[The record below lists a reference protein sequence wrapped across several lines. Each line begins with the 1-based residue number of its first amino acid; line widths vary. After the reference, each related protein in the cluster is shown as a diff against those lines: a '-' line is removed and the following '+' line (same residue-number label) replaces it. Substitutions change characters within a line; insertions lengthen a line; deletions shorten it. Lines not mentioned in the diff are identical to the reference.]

1 MSSIYNDILL
11 KKFIGVAETN
21 KLSTYNNE
29 IKTFSRTNIINSQIY
44 GQTIPSIAPNAN
56 INNIIKNFT
65 KDNIST
71 YTYTSKDYNWI
82 QYIKQLPLTT
92 IITSKSV
99 YYNALLKHSIPFN
112 YDSIYNSY
120 QYTLTTS
127 KGLYNNSNIIANSNY
142 IIDHDSGYLTF
153 INGDWDETLYGSP
166 IISFYR
172 YNGTFGI
179 ELELPP
185 LTTTLTLTRSTNG
198 NVNIDLGNLINGYF
212 NGTINSNISTF
223 TFTGGLET
231 GNYSVYLT
239 TNSSTTSFNVITE
252 PGDSTT
258 SKFYFSSTTTIPII
272 LYNYIIFNISLIQNN
287 YLITVSNYTVPITIS
302 ILQNLSQSDLINTL
316 YLTTISTT
324 VLKNFFSTL
333 SSTQLFLLANT
344 IATTSTTPTTDVA
357 LLNIITNLSNAQL
370 ISILQQ
376 NQPYTGNPLMV
387 FVVLNNKLPSGWSKK
402 GNYLV
407 GPGAN
412 LNNANLGSLDLSG
425 STLTGVIS
433 GGITGTP
440 TLPSG
445 WFIKGGYL
453 IGPGANLT
461 NANLDSLNLSGC
473 TLTGVISGGITG
485 TPSALPSSWYLIGG
499 YLIGP
504 GAILTGATTLNGL
517 NLSGCTL
524 TGVISGGITGA
535 PSSLPASWYLIS
547 GYLVGPGAN
556 ITNAV
561 LQNANISNINLTGA
575 ILTSVTSSG
584 LYGINY
590 TLPTNYQFYNGYI
603 IGPGVNLTDV
613 NLSGCI
619 LSTNLST
626 ATLTRVVSGNITGIP
641 LGLPTGWQLAGGYL
655 IGPSANLTGAN
666 LSNITLQ
673 STTDFTGCVI
683 TGITSGKIIGN
694 PLGLSTLNAAIINGY
709 LVGPGVNL
717 TNAIINSVNLSNID
731 LTDAILTGISTY
743 SLSGTPIGLPLNWK
757 IENGY
762 LIGPGANLAGINMN
776 GVALSHCILYN
787 VTSGG
792 IKGIPLN
799 LPTDWSMSTIGGYL
813 LGPGANLTNI
823 SFANFNLS
831 GVNLTNAILTG
842 VTSGGITG
850 TPLALP
856 SGWLVIG
863 GYLIGPNANLNGA
876 NLSGLDLSKCTL
888 TGVTSGGITGTG
900 YTLPTGWQIMNGYL
914 VGPGANLTGATLTGA
929 FAATTDLTGAI
940 LTGMVSNAITGTPL
954 RFPNTTGWGIQSGY
968 LLGPGINLS
977 SITLKNIDIS
987 TIDFTN
993 ATLKDLI
1000 SSSIIAVNGNYILP
1014 SKWTLVG
1021 GYLIGPNANLTG
1033 INIDKLDLS
1042 SCTLTN
1048 VTSGGITG
1056 IPKVLPTGWQLFNGY
1071 LVGPGSNLTNAN
1083 IAGMT
1088 LQSTTD
1094 LTGATLTGIISG
1106 SIQGIPLGLPSNW
1119 ILCAGYL
1126 LGPNTNIIMT
1136 LTVSNV
1142 LLLLGLPKYIVYT
1155 LTIKDTIKNL
1165 LSVSSNTINLAKN
1178 VIASD
1183 LGTVTITTTQLQTLL
1198 SFPNIQLQPTLK
1210 IKLTIPPDTV
1220 FDYQFIGGRSS
1231 GEKCFFYFVT
1241 RRALPGYKIF
1251 GESSP
1256 YIDYGLQTILIPNIN
1271 SSYND
1276 INSGSYA
1283 IELIAVVNPYSTW
1296 QTGYMEYHSFVD
1308 FINTTIT
1315 QYDYF
1320 SVSLKVIL
1328 YLSPAQNT
1336 FISPYIDFSN
1346 VIFINQTVPSAPT
1359 NINVTKSSSNAVVSF
1374 TVPTSDG
1381 KSTITSYT
1389 VNSYKITGYT
1399 GTTPNIS
1406 TTSFNS
1412 TLGSSSPITV
1422 TGLSSGFGYI
1432 FRVFATNSIGNGPE
1446 SVNSSVLQM

>member
-21 KLSTYNNE
+21 KLLTYNNE

-56 INNIIKNFT
+56 INNITKNFT
-65 KDNIST
+65 KDSTNDST
-71 YTYTSKDYNWI
+71 YSYTSKDYNWI

-92 IITSKSV
+92 TTIISSKSV

-179 ELELPP
+179 ESELPP
-185 LTTTLTLTRSTNG
+185 LTTTLTLTRGTNG

-252 PGDSTT
+252 PGDSTA

-287 YLITVSNYTVPITIS
+287 YLITVSNYTVPITVS

-344 IATTSTTPTTDVA
+344 IAKSTTTPTNNVA

-376 NQPYTGNPLMV
+376 NQPYTENPLMV
-387 FVVLNNKLPSGWSKK
+387 FVVSNNKLPSGWSKK
-402 GNYLV
+402 GSYLV

-412 LNNANLGSLDLSG
+412 LNNANLSGLDLSG
-425 STLTGVIS
+425 STLTGVISGEITGTPTLPSGWSIKGGYLIGPGAILTGATTLSGLDLSGCTLTGVIS

-445 WFIKGGYL
+445 WSIK
-453 IGPGANLT
+453 
-461 NANLDSLNLSGC
+461 
-473 TLTGVISGGITG
+473 
-485 TPSALPSSWYLIGG
+485 GG

-524 TGVISGGITGA
+524 TGVISGGITGM
-535 PSSLPASWYLIS
+535 PSALPASWYLIS

-556 ITNAV
+556 LTNAV

-575 ILTSVTSSG
+575 ILTGVTSGG
-584 LYGINY
+584 LYGFNY

-613 NLSGCI
+613 NLSGCV
-619 LSTNLST
+619 LSTNIST
-626 ATLTRVVSGNITGIP
+626 TTLTRVVSGNITGTP

-673 STTDFTGCVI
+673 STTNFTGCVI
-683 TGITSGKIIGN
+683 SGITSGKIIGN

-813 LGPGANLTNI
+813 LGPGANLTNV

-929 FAATTDLTGAI
+929 FAATTDLTGVI
-940 LTGMVSNAITGTPL
+940 LTGIVSNAITGTPL

-977 SITLKNIDIS
+977 GITLKNIDIS

-993 ATLKDLI
+993 AMLTGLI
-1000 SSSIIAVNGNYILP
+1000 SSGINGNYILP

-1056 IPKVLPTGWQLFNGY
+1056 IPKALPTGWQLFNGY
-1071 LVGPGSNLTNAN
+1071 FVGPGANLTDAN

-1094 LTGATLTGIISG
+1094 LTGATLTRIISG
-1106 SIQGIPLGLPSNW
+1106 SIAGTPLGLPSNW

-1126 LGPNTNIIMT
+1126 IGPNMNIVMT
-1136 LTVSNV
+1136 LNVSNV

-1183 LGTVTITTTQLQTLL
+1183 VDSVTITMTQLQTLL

-1210 IKLTIPPDTV
+1210 IKLTIPPNTV
-1220 FDYQFIGGRSS
+1220 FDYQFIGGRS
-1231 GEKCFFYFVT
+1231 GENCIFYFENSKYY
-1241 RRALPGYKIF
+1241 PSNYKIF
-1251 GESSP
+1251 AQSSQ
-1256 YIDYGLQTILIPNIN
+1256 YNGLQTILIPNIN
-1271 SSYND
+1271 SS
-1276 INSGSYA
+1276 INSVYSSMNT
-1283 IELIAVVNPYSTW
+1283 IELRAVINPYSTW
-1296 QTGYMEYHSFVD
+1296 ATGYMEYHSSVD

-1315 QYDYF
+1315 EYEYF

-1336 FISPYIDFSN
+1336 FISPYINFSN
-1346 VIFINQTVPSAPT
+1346 VVFINQTIPSAPT
-1359 NINVTKSSSNAVVSF
+1359 ITTVTKTNSNAVVSF
-1374 TVPTSDG
+1374 NVPSSNG

-1389 VNSYKITGYT
+1389 VRSYNITSYNNGS
-1399 GTTPNIS
+1399 PIIS
-1406 TTSFNS
+1406 PTSFNS
-1412 TLGSSSPITV
+1412 TLRSSSPITV
-1422 TGLSSGFGYI
+1422 TGLSVGVGYI

-1446 SVNSSVLQM
+1446 SANSSILQM